1 MSRKN
6 KLINTLD
13 SHLLNKFSFDKDIS
27 NNNNISIK
35 NKQIY
40 FNNLIKDINFEYNG
54 SYSCSHYNKCDII
67 NSDPDL
73 YNFNPNNYI
82 IEHKIIDVEINSLS
96 DLINMINDN
105 PICSNVS
112 YNINMQAISNIKE
125 HLIELNNMIGMAS
138 LKNHLLDQILYFAQ
152 GLHKSKNNTGDFM
165 HTVIYGPPGTGKT
178 EVAKILGK
186 IYSKLGILKREIFKK
201 ATRADMIAGYLGQ
214 TSIKTRELINS
225 CIGGVLFIDEAYSLG
240 NEEKKDSFSKE
251 CIDTLCESLSDN
263 KENLMV
269 IIAGYE
275 KELNECFF
283 NYNPGLE
290 SRFIWRFKIDGYT
303 GEELMQ
309 IFIKKVNDNGW
320 SIDNNSKIDKC
331 WFEKNLKCFKFFGR
345 DVEILFTKSKIAH
358 SRRVFCKPDNVKTK
372 LTIEDLNKGFEMF
385 IINDNVNDRK
395 RNDEKMNS
403 IYL

>member
-1 MSRKN
+1 MSSK
-6 KLINTLD
+6 KKITSTLD
-13 SHLLNKFSFDKDIS
+13 SHLFNKFSFNKDIS
-27 NNNNISIK
+27 NNNISKK

-40 FNNLIKDINFEYNG
+40 FNNLIKDINFEYND

-82 IEHKIIDVEINSLS
+82 IEHKIIDVEINSLN

-105 PICSNVS
+105 PICSNIS
-112 YNINMQAISNIKE
+112 YNINMQAISNIKG
-125 HLIELNNMIGMAS
+125 HLIELNNMIGMTS
-138 LKNHLLDQILYFAQ
+138 LKNHLLDQILYFSQ

-290 SRFIWRFKIDGYT
+290 SRFIWRFKIDGYN
-303 GEELMQ
+303 GEELMR

-331 WFEKNLKCFKFFGR
+331 WFEKNLKCFKYFGR

-385 IINDNVNDRK
+385 IVNDRK
-395 RNDEKMNS
+395 HNDEKMNS

>member
-1 MSRKN
+1 MSSKN
-6 KLINTLD
+6 KLTSTLD
-13 SHLLNKFSFDKDIS
+13 SHLLNKFSFNKDIS
-27 NNNNISIK
+27 NNNISKK

-40 FNNLIKDINFEYNG
+40 FNNLIKDINFEYND
-54 SYSCSHYNKCDII
+54 SFSCSHYNKCNII

-73 YNFNPNNYI
+73 YNFNPTNYI

-96 DLINMINDN
+96 DLINVINDN

-290 SRFIWRFKIDGYT
+290 SRFIWRFKIDGYN

-331 WFEKNLKCFKFFGR
+331 WFEKNLKRFKYFGR

-385 IINDNVNDRK
+385 IVNVNVNDRK
-395 RNDEKMNS
+395 HNDEKMNS

>member
-1 MSRKN
+1 MSSKN
-6 KLINTLD
+6 KLTSTLD
-13 SHLLNKFSFDKDIS
+13 SHLLNKFSFNKDIS
-27 NNNNISIK
+27 NNNISKK

-40 FNNLIKDINFEYNG
+40 FNNLIKDINFEYND
-54 SYSCSHYNKCDII
+54 SFSCSHYNKCNII

-82 IEHKIIDVEINSLS
+82 IDHKIIDVEINSLS

-105 PICSNVS
+105 PICSNIS
-112 YNINMQAISNIKE
+112 YNINMQAISNIKG
-125 HLIELNNMIGMAS
+125 HLIELNNMIGMTS

-290 SRFIWRFKIDGYT
+290 SRFIWRFKIDGYN

-331 WFEKNLKCFKFFGR
+331 WFEKNLKCFKYFGR

-385 IINDNVNDRK
+385 IVNDNVNDRK
-395 RNDEKMNS
+395 INDEKMNS